1 MADFDAQLPVRAIA
15 TQFTTEVA
23 DSAGT
28 TINPAKE
35 DGNLASIKTN
45 SDTLAGGVI
54 GGIYQEN
61 LAQVGGSA
69 VSLGQAL
76 MAASIPVVIA
86 SNQTAVAENLTQVG
100 GSSITL
106 GQKTMA
112 NSLPIT
118 IASDQSPLLVVL
130 DGDAVD
136 ELPQYNTAASLAA
149 NASSTQTYSPGSTV
163 NLDGVD
169 ASASGQMKVEI
180 QWGTTGAETTK
191 AVFFTSKGNLQLMWR
206 LPNSVTI
213 TNTMSVKVI
222 RTNTDNQAMDVYST
236 IQVH

>member
-35 DGNLASIKTN
+35 DGNLLSIKN
-45 SDTLAGGVI
+45 DADTLAGGVV
-54 GGIYQEN
+54 GGKYQEN

-69 VSLGQAL
+69 ISLGQAL
-76 MAASIPVVIA
+76 MAASVPVVIA
-86 SNQTAVAENLTQVG
+86 SNQSNLPINITQVG
-100 GSSITL
+100 GSAITL

-112 NSLPIT
+112 NSLPVVV
-118 IASDQSPLLVVL
+118 ASDQSPIPVTVGDVL
-130 DGDAVD
+130 D
-136 ELPQYNTAASLAA
+136 ESPQYNTAASLAA

-169 ASASGQMKVEI
+169 ASASGQMKIEI
-180 QWGTTGAETTK
+180 QWGTTGSETTK
-191 AVFFTSKGNLQLMWR
+191 AVFFTSKGNLQLQWR
-206 LPNSVTI
+206 LPYSVTI